1 MFMDG
6 KDELLPTFNR
16 RRPMN
21 IPPSTPRSRRWL
33 LVATLALFAGGTTWL
48 AAEAKPDGNPPVNI
62 KVDPAPLPRAQD
74 LALSVSPIVKR
85 VTPSVVK
92 VVTRERAKEMQVDG
106 GLPFDDP
113 DLRQFFGPFFGGRGG
128 QRRMMRQPP
137 QIGLGSGVIVSADGY
152 ILTNSHVVDDAAS
165 LKVTL
170 SDGRILTAKVIG
182 KDQKSD
188 IAVIKVE
195 ARDLPALTFADS
207 DDVQVGDRVLAVGN
221 PFGIGETVTS
231 GIVSGTGRSG
241 ATGLDYEDFIQTDA
255 AINPGNSGGAL
266 VDMQGRLIGLNTAI
280 LSRSGGF
287 QGIGFAIPANLAR
300 HVVDS
305 LVKSGKVVRGYL
317 GVTIQDISPDLAD
330 QFQLKSN
337 SGAVVADVK
346 PECPAANAGL
356 KSGDVVLEFEGKPVK
371 DSRQLKFAVAATEP
385 GQKVKLG
392 YLRDGK
398 NETATVTIGEV
409 PGEKQTITA
418 SSNQDNGV
426 LDGVEVADLDA
437 AARNEFEVPPRV
449 HGAVVA
455 NVDPSSPAAE
465 AGLAPGD
472 VIQEINHQPVRTAEE
487 VVKLTE
493 HSGTRKTL
501 LKLWSHGSTHFLV
514 VDETDGKPSS

>member
-1 MFMDG
+1 MFMAG
-6 KDELLPTFNR
+6 KDVFPPTFNHR
-16 RRPMN
+16 HPMN

-33 LVATLALFAGGTTWL
+33 LVAALALFAGGTTWL
-48 AAEAKPDGNPPVNI
+48 AAESKPEGNPPVNI
-62 KVDPAPLPRAQD
+62 KVDPAPLPRTQD
-74 LALSVSPIVKR
+74 ASLSFSPIVKR

-106 GLPFDDP
+106 GSPLDDP

-128 QRRMMRQPP
+128 QRRIVRQPP
-137 QIGLGSGVIVSADGY
+137 EMGLGSGVIVSGDGY
-152 ILTNSHVVDDAAS
+152 ILTNSHVVDDAES

-207 DDVQVGDRVLAVGN
+207 DDIQVGDRVLAVGN

-231 GIVSGTGRSG
+231 GIISGTGRSG

-346 PECPAANAGL
+346 PDNPAANAGL
-356 KSGDVVLEFEGKPVK
+356 KSGDVILEFEGKPVK
-371 DSRQLKFAVAATEP
+371 DSRQLKFAVAAAEP

-409 PGEKQTITA
+409 LGEKHSVTS
-418 SSNQDNGV
+418 SSNNDNGV

-437 AARNEFEVPPRV
+437 AARQEFEVPARM
-449 HGAVVA
+449 HGAVVS

-472 VIQEINHQPVRTAEE
+472 VIQEINHQPVRTADDA
-487 VVKLTE
+487 VKLTE
-493 HSGTRKTL
+493 HAGSRKTL

>member
-1 MFMDG
+1 
-6 KDELLPTFNR
+6 
-16 RRPMN
+16 
-21 IPPSTPRSRRWL
+21 
-33 LVATLALFAGGTTWL
+33 
-48 AAEAKPDGNPPVNI
+48 
-62 KVDPAPLPRAQD
+62 
-74 LALSVSPIVKR
+74 
-85 VTPSVVK
+85 
-92 VVTRERAKEMQVDG
+92 
-106 GLPFDDP
+106 
-113 DLRQFFGPFFGGRGG
+113 
-128 QRRMMRQPP
+128 
-137 QIGLGSGVIVSADGY
+137 
-152 ILTNSHVVDDAAS
+152 VVDDAES

-182 KDQKSD
+182 KDQKTD
-188 IAVIKVE
+188 IAVIKVD
-195 ARDLPALTFADS
+195 ARDLPAITFADS
-207 DDVQVGDRVLAVGN
+207 DDIQVGDRVLAVGN

-266 VDMQGRLIGLNTAI
+266 IDMQGRLIGLNTAI

-317 GVTIQDISPDLAD
+317 GITIQDISPDLAD
-330 QFQLKSN
+330 QFHLKSN

-346 PECPAANAGL
+346 PDAPAANAGL
-356 KSGDVVLEFEGKPVK
+356 KSGDVILEYEGKPVK
-371 DSRQLKFAVAATEP
+371 DSRQLKFSVAAMEP
-385 GQKVKLG
+385 GQKAKLG

-398 NETATVTIGEV
+398 NETATVTVGEV
-409 PGEKQTITA
+409 PGEKQTVAA
-418 SSNQDNGV
+418 SAANDTGV

-437 AARNEFEVPPRV
+437 AARQEFEVPTRV

-455 NVDPSSPAAE
+455 NVDPSSAAAE

-472 VIQEINHQPVRTAEE
+472 VIEEINHQPIRTADDA
-487 VVKLTE
+487 VKLTE
-493 HSGTRKTL
+493 HSANRKTL

-514 VDETDGKPSS
+514 VDETDSKPSS

>member
-1 MFMDG
+1 
-6 KDELLPTFNR
+6 
-16 RRPMN
+16 MN
-21 IPPSTPRSRRWL
+21 IPPSTLRQRRWL
-33 LVATLALFAGGTTWL
+33 IIAAFALFAGGTTWL
-48 AAEAKPDGNPPVNI
+48 AAEAKHDDKQPVNI

-74 LALSVSPIVKR
+74 SSLSLSPIVKR

-92 VVTRERAKEMQVDG
+92 VVTRERAKEMAVEG

-113 DLRQFFGPFFGGRGG
+113 DLRQFFGPFFGDRGG
-128 QRRMMRQPP
+128 QRRIVRQPA
-137 QIGLGSGVIVSADGY
+137 QMGLGSGVIVSSDGF
-152 ILTNSHVVDDAAS
+152 ILTNSHVVDDADS

-170 SDGRILTAKVIG
+170 SDGRVLTAKVIG
-182 KDQKSD
+182 KDQKTD
-188 IAVIKVE
+188 IAVIKVDV
-195 ARDLPALTFADS
+195 RDLPAVTFADS

-266 VDMQGRLIGLNTAI
+266 VDLQGRLIGLNTAI

-300 HVVDS
+300 HVIDS
-305 LVKSGKVVRGYL
+305 LVSSGKVVRGYL

-346 PECPAANAGL
+346 PDAPAAVGGL
-356 KSGDVVLEFEGKPVK
+356 KSGDVVTAFDGKPLK

-385 GQKVKLG
+385 GKKVTLG
-392 YLRDGK
+392 FLRDGK
-398 NETATVTIGEV
+398 ADTATVTIGDL
-409 PGEKQTITA
+409 PGEKQSTVA
-418 SSNQDNGV
+418 VSGKDESV
-426 LDGVEVADLDA
+426 LEGVEVADLDA
-437 AARNEFEVPPRV
+437 AARGEFEVPARL

-455 NVDPSSPAAE
+455 NVNPSCAAAE

-472 VIQEINHQPVRTAEE
+472 VIQEINRHPVRTAEDA
-487 VVKLTE
+487 VKLTE
-493 HSGTRKTL
+493 HAESRKTL

-514 VDETDGKPSS
+514 VDETESKPSS

>member
-1 MFMDG
+1 MFMAG
-6 KDELLPTFNR
+6 KDELLPTFNQR
-16 RRPMN
+16 QPMN
-21 IPPSTPRSRRWL
+21 FPSSNPRSRRWL
-33 LVATLALFAGGTTWL
+33 VAALVLFAGGTTWL
-48 AAEAKPDGNPPVNI
+48 AAESKPDANPPVNI

-74 LALSVSPIVKR
+74 SSLSFSPIVKR

-106 GLPFDDP
+106 GAPFDDP

-128 QRRMMRQPP
+128 QRRIVRQPP
-137 QIGLGSGVIVSADGY
+137 QIGLGSGVIVSGDGY
-152 ILTNSHVVDDAAS
+152 ILTNSHVVDDAES

-188 IAVIKVE
+188 IAVIKVD

-207 DDVQVGDRVLAVGN
+207 DDIQVGDRVLAVGN

-241 ATGLDYEDFIQTDA
+241 ATGIDYEDFIQTDA

-280 LSRSGGF
+280 LTRSGGF

-346 PECPAANAGL
+346 TDGPAAGAGL
-356 KSGDVVLEFEGKPVK
+356 KSGDVILDFQGKPLK

-392 YLRDGK
+392 YLREGK
-398 NETATVTIGEV
+398 TETATVTIGEV
-409 PGEKQTITA
+409 PGEKQTVAA
-418 SSNQDNGV
+418 STNSDTGV

-437 AARNEFEVPPRV
+437 GARSEFEVPPRV
-449 HGAVVA
+449 HGAVVS
-455 NVDPSSPAAE
+455 NVDPSSAAAE

-472 VIQEINHQPVRTAEE
+472 VIEEINRQPVRTADDA
-487 VVKLTE
+487 VKLTE
-493 HSGTRKTL
+493 RAGNRKTL

>member
-1 MFMDG
+1 
-6 KDELLPTFNR
+6 
-16 RRPMN
+16 MN
-21 IPPSTPRSRRWL
+21 TDRSSPRSRRWL
-33 LVATLALFAGGTTWL
+33 LLAAVALLAGGTTWL
-48 AAEAKPDGNPPVNI
+48 AAEAKHDDKPAVNI
-62 KVDPAPLPRAQD
+62 KVDSAALPRAQD
-74 LALSVSPIVKR
+74 PLLSLSPIVKR

-128 QRRMMRQPP
+128 QRRIVRQPP
-137 QIGLGSGVIVSADGY
+137 EIGLGSGVIVSADGY
-152 ILTNSHVVDDAAS
+152 ILTNSHVVDDADS

-170 SDGRILTAKVIG
+170 HDGRVLTAKVIG
-182 KDQKSD
+182 KDQKTD
-188 IAVIKVE
+188 VAVIKVD
-195 ARDLPALTFADS
+195 AHDLPAITFADS
-207 DDVQVGDRVLAVGN
+207 SDVQVGDRVLAVGN

-266 VDMQGRLIGLNTAI
+266 IDMQGRLIGLNTAI

-300 HVVDS
+300 HVIDS
-305 LVKSGKVVRGYL
+305 LVSTGKVVRGFL

-330 QFQLKSN
+330 QFHLKSD
-337 SGAVVADVK
+337 SGAVVADVT
-346 PECPAANAGL
+346 PDGPAANSGL
-356 KSGDVVLEFEGKPVK
+356 KSGDVLLAYDGKPLK
-371 DSRQLKFAVAATEP
+371 DSRELKFAVAATAP
-385 GQKVKLG
+385 GQKVTLG

-398 NETATVTIGEV
+398 NETATVTIGEL

-418 SSNQDNGV
+418 ASGKDNGV

-437 AARNEFEVPPRV
+437 AARNEFEVPTRV
-449 HGAVVA
+449 HGALVT
-455 NVDPSSPAAE
+455 NIDPSSAAAE

-472 VIQEINHQPVRTAEE
+472 VIQEINRHPVQTADDA
-487 VVKLTE
+487 VKLTE
-493 HSGTRKTL
+493 HAESKKTL
-501 LKLWSHGSTHFLV
+501 LKLWSHGGIHFLV